1 VELAADKPRSALA
14 GWSALIVLA
23 AVLALSGA
31 TAFYARSYLLHPLPA
46 KVKS

>member
-1 VELAADKPRSALA
+1 MQLAADKPRSALD

-46 KVKS
+46 KIQR